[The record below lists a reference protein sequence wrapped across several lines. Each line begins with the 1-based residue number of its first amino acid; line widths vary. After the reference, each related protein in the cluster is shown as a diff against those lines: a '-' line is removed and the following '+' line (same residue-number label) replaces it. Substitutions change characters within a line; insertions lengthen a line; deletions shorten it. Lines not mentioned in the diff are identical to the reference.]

1 MGSKGPVSH
10 TVPGYAS
17 EQSVHLRLQHRPL
30 LVLLTTPVPGHASRL
45 VHRQRRGH
53 EQHQQGGTGVG
64 HELDPQPAEIG
75 IPECLGIGYRRELAT
90 LPSPQAA
97 WRICTLES
105 PSQDERD

>member
-1 MGSKGPVSH
+1 MPRGLD
-10 TVPGYAS
+10 TD
-17 EQSVHLRLQHRPL
+17 SV
-30 LVLLTTPVPGHASRL
+30 VATSNTSR
-45 VHRQRRGH
+45 
-53 EQHQQGGTGVG
+53 GGTGVG